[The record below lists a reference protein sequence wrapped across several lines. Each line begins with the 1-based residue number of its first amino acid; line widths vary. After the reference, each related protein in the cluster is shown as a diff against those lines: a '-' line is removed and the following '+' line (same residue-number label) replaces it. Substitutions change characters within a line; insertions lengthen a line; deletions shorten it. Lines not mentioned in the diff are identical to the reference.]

1 MNFNEIKDQETNYDE
16 KLLLK
21 RVETA
26 WNELVGCSSEEIKFT
41 NKNGEFHVSLEVLE
55 KKLDTSLLHV
65 FKGEQLDLYPSK
77 VKIDAYPTYLY
88 YPSLRVLNKRDSEYF
103 PQALEELEKIITK
116 GDLTFKPEFPLG
128 YSGFDKMPF
137 LLSSNKERVLI
148 VLADKYNFEPHKK
161 KGILSQDGYSY
172 IVFNQM
178 NGKSYPVIMI
188 DIEGLEGAHI
198 GKQTEIIEAYQKD
211 ILELFA
217 YTIMEG
223 HNIQIKGEQT
233 LKKLKECPKEE
244 DVTHEHRNF
253 AIEFAKLYMNNKE

>member
-16 KLLLK
+16 KLLVK

-26 WNELVGCSSEEIKFT
+26 WNELMGCSSEEIKFT

-116 GDLTFKPEFPLG
+116 GDLTFTDDFRLG
-128 YSGFDKMPF
+128 YSGFDNMPF

-148 VLADKYNFEPHKK
+148 ILADKRNFEPHKE
-161 KGILSQDGYSY
+161 KGILSQDGFVY

-188 DIEGLEGAHI
+188 DIERLEASHK
-198 GKQTEIIEAYQKD
+198 GKQAEIIEAYQKD

-217 YTIMEG
+217 YTIMEEYHILNDEG
-223 HNIQIKGEQT
+223 KASPN
-233 LKKLKECPKEE
+233 LKRWPKED
-244 DVTHEHRNF
+244 DVTSEHRNF
-253 AIEFAKLYMNNKE
+253 AIAFAKRYMDNK